1 MPLRL
6 MIGLFVYLF
15 TLPGLAGELR
25 TWTGNNG
32 VKVQAELIEVRG
44 ESVVLRPAD
53 GRPDTVTPMDRLS
66 KTDQLYVLNHSLKPE
81 PAAKPAEGVV
91 ADDPWSAA
99 RQRWEAILKGHAL
112 PVLVLAGIAIAV
124 TAILIQVWALMV
136 AARTMGIT
144 TTMGGSFLVW
154 VLRIVIWI
162 PAVVLLAFMNTDWLE
177 SRSWLP
183 TLAAWI
189 FDSLVIGL
197 LYRRGFLTGI
207 AVNVISSVLTG
218 VIMFV
223 ILGGIALLMPS
234 AT

>member
-1 MPLRL
+1 MPMRL
-6 MIGLFVYLF
+6 IIGLLVCLF
-15 TLPGLAGELR
+15 TLPGLAGEVR

-66 KTDQLYVLNHSLKPE
+66 KTDQLYVLNRSLKTE
-81 PAAKPAEGVV
+81 SAAKPSQEAVT
-91 ADDPWSAA
+91 DDSWSAA
-99 RQRWEAILKGHAL
+99 RQRWEAIRKGHAL
-112 PVLVLAGIAIAV
+112 PVLVLAGIAIAI
-124 TAILIQVWALMV
+124 TAIVIQVWALML

-162 PAVVLLAFMNTDWLE
+162 PAVVLLAFMNTEWLE

-183 TLAAWI
+183 TLAAWS

-207 AVNVISSVLTG
+207 AINVISSVITG

-223 ILGGIALLMPS
+223 ILGGIALLLPS
-234 AT
+234 AS